1 MSTEKEVN
9 ELVQLLLSQ
18 PQDSNIIEAHTQ
30 NFGTISLLFV
40 YSMEFEDREFCVFAE
55 LDKEEILLDETGH
68 LHLILLELD
77 SARVLKSVDDI
88 ELLQRLLDELY
99 CRLLIEMEEA
109 NELEDD
115 AAPVLD
121 IQAASRRANSL
132 ISYEP
137 AAESRDF
144 IGSLDENEVDGE
156 VSDEL
161 RSMLAGG
168 RVGDDEEIAKE
179 SNSSYGDN
187 SADSVHRDID
197 PDDYL

>member
-18 PQDSNIIEAHTQ
+18 PQDANIIEAHTQ

-40 YSMEFEDREFCVFAE
+40 YSMEFEEREFCVFAE
-55 LDKEEILLDETGH
+55 LDREEILLDETGH

-77 SARVLKSVDDI
+77 SARVLKSIDDI

-137 AAESRDF
+137 AAENRDF

-161 RSMLAGG
+161 RSMLAGE
-168 RVGDDEEIAKE
+168 RVGDDEEVAKE
-179 SNSSYGDN
+179 SNSSYGDDY
-187 SADSVHRDID
+187 ADSVHRDIE